1 MDLTSITRRTPPPLP
16 QRLHLHRLHYPTDPT
31 SIIPRTPPSQPQGPH
46 LHHSQRPHSHH
57 PKDPTSITSITPKTP
72 LPSPQGPHLRHPHY
86 LTNPTSSIPST
97 HLLPPPPHSTPVHP
111 TLRCRRR
118 EVPGD
123 AGGTQRHRGIRGGH
137 RGVPRSEGSNPPSS
151 SCCCVRHPGPGQR

>member
-1 MDLTSITRRTPPPLP
+1 MSQIPKTSSQSPTAPGGPHFHHPKDTTTITPKTPPPSSPLP
-16 QRLHLHRLHYPTDPT
+16 H
-31 SIIPRTPPSQPQGPH
+31 
-46 LHHSQRPHSHH
+46 RPHSHH